1 MPSFSSF
8 ATRRRSAASRWA
20 TSSTGSPSPLGS
32 PILVVAAVGCLLAR
46 LKLVE
51 DPRALSRVATH
62 ALLPALAFSALA
74 RSELSGAHILALA
87 LCAWLVAALQS
98 LLGWVLSRGLAF
110 DAATTSA
117 VLLCV
122 VTVNAGAYGIPL
134 NQFAFGPQAVGMA
147 TVYYVATLLVT
158 YGGAVLVGAPTV
170 KAHEVLPLNS
180 VPSVASTCQ

>member
-1 MPSFSSF
+1 MPSSSSF
-8 ATRRRSAASRWA
+8 ATSRRSGASRRA
-20 TSSTGSPSPLGS
+20 TSSTGSPSPSGS
-32 PILVVAAVGCLLAR
+32 SGSRSAELATPTRRTDAMPRMFLTVTAPILVVAAVGYLLAR

-87 LCAWLVAALQS
+87 LSAWLVAALQS
-98 LLGWVLSRGLAF
+98 LLGLVLSRGLAF

-147 TVYYVATLLVT
+147 TVYYVATL
-158 YGGAVLVGAPTV
+158 
-170 KAHEVLPLNS
+170 
-180 VPSVASTCQ
+180 